1 MTAGH
6 GCQWWAKPPRRE
18 LRVPEP
24 LAAWVVGTRSL
35 TAAMRRQWPETFE
48 VRVLSQR
55 WCRPAVEEARRLGV
69 RQARWAWVRE
79 VVLLG
84 AGRPMIVARSV
95 IPGSGCAGELRALR
109 RLGTRPLGDRLFVP
123 GRSCRDPLEVAALRP
138 GNWLSNALSG
148 YHAEVAQARW
158 ARRAVHRL
166 DDHSLLVTEVF
177 LPALV
182 TDAVQGAT

>member
-6 GCQWWAKPPRRE
+6 GCQWWVKPPRRG

-24 LAAWVVGTRSL
+24 LAGWVVRTRSL
-35 TAAMRRQWPETFE
+35 TAAMRGQWPETFE
-48 VRVLSQR
+48 VSVVSQR
-55 WCRPAVEEARRLGV
+55 WRRPATEEARRLGV
-69 RQARWAWVRE
+69 GQARWAWVRE

-109 RLGTRPLGDRLFVP
+109 RLGTRPLGDRLFMP
-123 GRSCRDPLEVAALRP
+123 GRSCRDPLEVASLRP

-148 YHAEVAQARW
+148 YSADVAQARW

-166 DDHSLLVTEVF
+166 DGHPLLVTELF

-182 TDAVQGAT
+182 DDAAQGAS